1 MHGLTLLLIFPLGP
15 QQTRLWHPGVTGIC
29 TLVAAYPFAVV
40 FGGLVARGMRF
51 RASSIRQLA
60 LLGCVAALPAALS
73 TGYDSLLVG
82 RLVAGVAAGISF
94 VGVHRLI
101 SGAAARHA
109 TRFSSRIVAFGM
121 PLGIFAATWLDWRA
135 GFALIG
141 VGFLVVAC
149 MGGGDSATQ
158 TSKDAP
164 EPAEPLPGALFVTGA
179 LALVSAAYLTVLSGF
194 LVFNAGQTEYHI
206 SAVLL
211 LGAFLGLA
219 VPLLLQG
226 LGARIAPVRVW
237 GLSLGVSLLSITGLL
252 ALRGPLPTLP
262 AIGLIAVFLATQSA
276 RHLALAGLVNAKL
289 ENASL
294 PVHQTHT
301 HLAHHLGSGLGAAVA
316 GLVIHRNPQDGTLGG
331 MPALWL
337 VALIATAAAWLGGLA
352 LVQAKLRP
360 AASAD
365 AANTFWRMTTSW
377 VRSVRTS
384 ITRTPGSPT

>member
-15 QQTRLWHPGVTGIC
+15 QQTRLWHPGVTGIA

-40 FGGLVARGMRF
+40 IGGLVARRLSF
-51 RASSIRQLA
+51 RASSVRQLA
-60 LLGCVAALPAALS
+60 LLGCVAALPTALS

-82 RLVAGVAAGISF
+82 RLVAGAAAGFSF
-94 VGVHRLI
+94 AGLHRLI

-109 TRFSSRIVAFGM
+109 ARLSSRIVAFGM
-121 PLGIFAATWLDWRA
+121 PPGIFAATWLDWRE

-149 MGGGDSATQ
+149 MGGGDSAALPAT
-158 TSKDAP
+158 DAP
-164 EPAEPLPGALFVTGA
+164 EPAEPLPGALFVTGS

-194 LVFNAGQTEYHI
+194 LVFNAGHTEYHI
-206 SAVLL
+206 SAVLI

-219 VPLLLQG
+219 VPPLLQG
-226 LGARIAPVRVW
+226 LGARCAPGLVW

-252 ALRGPLPTLP
+252 ALRGPLPALP

-276 RHLALAGLVNAKL
+276 RHLALAGLVNPKL
-289 ENASL
+289 DNVNL

-301 HLAHHLGSGLGAAVA
+301 HLAHHLGSGLGAAAA

-331 MPALWL
+331 MPGLWV
-337 VALIATAAAWLGGLA
+337 VALIATTAAWLGGLA
-352 LVQAKLRP
+352 LIQTKLSP
-360 AASAD
+360 AASAA
-365 AANTFWRMTTSW
+365 AANSFWRVATSW